1 MDPLRVAAIR
11 RVLRLIGAVDCLA
24 VVAVLMPRSLIE
36 SVSLRLGF
44 ASFPPGPLPEYLAR
58 STSLL
63 YALHGALLLYVAG
76 DVVRNWGLIR
86 WLGVLA
92 IIHGTL
98 MLAID
103 LHLGMPLWW
112 CLAEGPIFAASGLL
126 LLALTNRG
134 QQESLNRR

>member
-1 MDPLRVAAIR
+1 MDSRRVAAIR
-11 RVLRLIGAVDCLA
+11 RFLRLIGAIDCLA

-44 ASFPPGPLPEYLAR
+44 AAFPSGPLPEYLAR

-63 YALHGALLLYVAG
+63 YALHGALLLYVAR
-76 DVVRNWGLIR
+76 DVTRYWGLIR
-86 WLGVLA
+86 WLGLLA
-92 IIHGTL
+92 VVHGTM

-103 LHLGMPLWW
+103 LQLGMPLWW
-112 CLAEGPIFAASGLL
+112 CIAEGPTFAASGLL

-134 QQESLNRR
+134 QAH